1 MKTNWVEN
9 FFHEKEN
16 PENLI
21 CLMIGYKKCTR
32 TFLGSLYNQTIVK
45 YVFHEI
51 LWNKYFTVYPRLI
64 EHQWLLSLNQTY
76 VNSYK
81 TCDNRS
87 RNQTLI
93 LAWHLQEHAAEESP
107 GGVL

>member
-32 TFLGSLYNQTIVK
+32 TFLGSLYNQSWNTYFMK
-45 YVFHEI
+45 YSEI
-51 LWNKYFTVYPRLI
+51 NI
-64 EHQWLLSLNQTY
+64 SQ
-76 VNSYK
+76 
-81 TCDNRS
+81 C
-87 RNQTLI
+87 I
-93 LAWHLQEHAAEESP
+93 LALLNTSDSSHLTK
-107 GGVL
+107 LM